1 MRALMSTSGGANEPR
16 APGHVLVLAAEFPPV
31 GGGGVIRVTK
41 LVKYLTRLGWTVEVV
56 CSDEPLGDAVDTSLL
71 DELPSEVT
79 IHRVRTAA
87 HAVTDASRVAKTRL
101 SRESLAFRAL
111 FRARATVRALVAIPD
126 RWLPWALAVQRSR
139 SLRETSA
146 TVILGSGPPH
156 SVHIASAMLSR
167 ATGLPFVM
175 DLRDEWTIRTLT
187 RSRVPWRIGIERVL
201 EQWCLPRAA
210 AIVVVSEESR
220 ARYAARYPRAASRMV
235 VIPNG
240 FDPEDFEGLPAPAGA
255 RDDTLTLGYAGS
267 FQVGTDIEPMF
278 AAIGAVTRRRLGD
291 RRVRFEMIGPFTPG
305 DQAVARRHVPPDALE
320 IRPFA
325 AHRAALA
332 RMREWT
338 ALCVVATDG
347 RSSLAGKLYEC
358 LATRKPVVVVA
369 PEGPATRLVGELCAG
384 TVADPQDADAIEE
397 AIVAALEMASR
408 GFEGVSPDA
417 LRPYDRRHQAE
428 RWSRLLTR
436 VSAGPP
442 R

>member
-1 MRALMSTSGGANEPR
+1 MSTSGGAQEPR
-16 APGHVLVLAAEFPPV
+16 GPGHVLVLAAEFPPV

-41 LVKYLTRLGWTVEVV
+41 LVKYLARLGWTVEVV

-71 DELPSEVT
+71 DELPSDVV

-87 HAVTDASRVAKTRL
+87 HAVADVTRVAKTRL
-101 SRESLAFRAL
+101 SRQSLAFRAL
-111 FRARATVRALVAIPD
+111 FSIRATIRALVAIPD

-139 SLRETSA
+139 SLRDTKAS
-146 TVILGSGPPH
+146 VILGSGPPH
-156 SVHIASAMLSR
+156 SVHIASARLSR
-167 ATGLPFVM
+167 ATGLPYVM
-175 DLRDEWTIRTLT
+175 DLRDEWTLRSLT
-187 RSRVPWRIGIERVL
+187 RRRVPWRVAIERRL
-201 EQWCLPRAA
+201 ERWCVRRAA

-220 ARYAARYPRAASRMV
+220 ARYAERYPDTANRLV

-240 FDPEDFEGLPAPAGA
+240 FDPEDFEGLPPAADPPDG
-255 RDDTLTLGYAGS
+255 RVTLGYAGS

-278 AAIGAVTRRRLGD
+278 SAIGAVTRQSLGD
-291 RRVRFEMIGPFTPG
+291 NRVRFEMIGPFTPG
-305 DQAVARRHVPPDALE
+305 DLAVARRHVPADALE

-436 VSAGPP
+436 VSAAPP